1 MGPYILRRLLL
12 MIPVLL
18 AISIVVFIIIQLPPG
33 DFLTIYVNELEA
45 LGENIDQALV
55 DSLKARYGIDQ
66 PLFVKYAKWLW
77 GVLRGDFGRS
87 LRWNRPVSDIILE
100 RLPWSMVVTLM
111 SFLFVNLVGIP
122 IGVLSSTQQYSI
134 KDYFFTF
141 IGFIGLATPNF
152 LFALVLLY
160 FWFEYT
166 GEVRVGLF
174 SYEYVMAPWSFGKL
188 IDLFKHL
195 WIPAIVI
202 GTAGTAGTIRTMRAN
217 LLDELQKQYVMVARS
232 KGISEAK
239 LLYKYPFRVAINPW
253 VSTIGWLLPSLVSG
267 ELLVSLV
274 IGLPTLGP
282 ILYSALLNQD
292 MFLAGSIIM
301 ILSTL
306 TVIGTLI
313 SDIILAWVDP
323 RIRESI

>member
-1 MGPYILRRLLL
+1 